1 MLTVFYVRGRIIN
14 VKKAAIIL
22 LLVLISAL
30 CSPLTII
37 ASPSDS
43 GSFLVTL
50 DVCHSSGSLMS
61 VNADSP
67 VVQECSLTIVPL
79 VFSEYIDEV
88 NVAFNPSVIISKQ
101 ERPPQA

>member
-1 MLTVFYVRGRIIN
+1 VAL
-14 VKKAAIIL
+14 IL
-22 LLVLISAL
+22 LMVLFSAL

-37 ASPSDS
+37 SAPSDN

-50 DVCHSSGSLMS
+50 DVCHSSGSFLS

-67 VVQECSLTIVPL
+67 AIQECCLNIVPL
-79 VFSEYIDEV
+79 AFSGYLEEAIPL
-88 NVAFNPSVIISKQ
+88 FNPSVIISKQ